1 MDAGELRV
9 LARLI
14 ATVTIGTVIG
24 SAESDVAKPTADGIE
39 EESVTATL
47 TDANIS
53 TRDAVMRRLEA
64 DPEVDASAVG
74 VAARDGTVTLTGYI
88 DSYPSKL
95 AAERA
100 AKRVPAV
107 HNGLVTLTGQVEWPF
122 QKRVSEKPHRVGWRS
137 RCECRM

>member
-39 EESVTATL
+39 EEPVTATL
-47 TDANIS
+47 TDADIS

-74 VAARDGTVTLTGYI
+74 VAARDGTVTLTG
-88 DSYPSKL
+88 
-95 AAERA
+95 
-100 AKRVPAV
+100 
-107 HNGLVTLTGQVEWPF
+107 QVEWPF

-137 RCECRM
+137 RCEFRM